1 MMKKI
6 NVKSLSESSN
16 LSAVEKM
23 RLFDI
28 GQRRENVKACSD
40 QKLKDYLEICKDN
53 NFKNAGLK
61 IIEELVNRGL
71 MGANEIRLDTIT
83 LEESDFTDHFAKEV
97 YEDVDSLI
105 IDLTNIIANKDPMID
120 IYNLNDRQKKQ
131 LMVDYVLY
139 LIWAVVLNVDK
150 NKINKLLQLCINLPI
165 AKVDEPQIKNCIKQV
180 LSKKNIIETLNK
192 IANQLVLKESLSED
206 IEKHDQL
213 NPKLWDEDKVLRD
226 EVREK
231 ILEIADKFLEQLK
244 EDEIKIEVEDIKL
257 VGSNCSYNYTK
268 DSDLDIHIVA
278 NTKKLESEA
287 NLYPIIYDKYKSLFN
302 DKYDIDFYGIP
313 VEIYVETSDTQLEE
327 ERKPSALKSNGI
339 YSVMN
344 NKWIKEPILE
354 DIPDINEEEIEEE
367 FNNWVDKATKVIES
381 QQIEEIEKF
390 FEELYEMRRESIAND
405 GEYGI
410 GNLVFKE
417 LRNNSYLDNL
427 KELKNELVSA
437 DLSLTEQ

>member
-1 MMKKI
+1 MKKI

-40 QKLKDYLEICKDN
+40 QKLRDYLEICRDN

-71 MGANEIRLDTIT
+71 MGTKEIRLDNIT

-105 IDLTNIIANKDPMID
+105 VDLTNIIANKDPMID
-120 IYNLNDRQKKQ
+120 LYNLNDKQKTQ

-139 LIWAVVLNVDK
+139 LIWAVVLKVDK
-150 NKINKLLQLCINLPI
+150 SKINKLLQLCINLPI

-180 LSKKNIIETLNK
+180 LSKKTIIETLNK
-192 IANQLVLKESLSED
+192 IANQLVIKESLSED

-278 NTKKLESEA
+278 NTEKLGSEA

-313 VEIYVETSDTQLEE
+313 VEIYVETSDTKLEE

-367 FNNWVDKATKVIES
+367 FNNWVDKANKVIES

-417 LRNNSYLDNL
+417 LRNNSYLDGL